1 VTGSLRLDRKRI
13 PVEDGD
19 TVASALYRAGIRTFS
34 RSIKY
39 HRRRGLYCGTGECPN
54 CLLTVDGVPAV
65 RSCVTPA
72 VDGMRVRREHG
83 WPSVEHDVLAI
94 LDRLHVLLP
103 VGFYYKTFIRPRW
116 LWSIVERIIRR
127 SVGLGRLPAGA
138 VASRTTRHLR
148 CDVVVIGA
156 GPSGRAAAIAAAGR
170 GEHVVMCDEGEVAD
184 PPAGV
189 DVLAGHTAIGIYEG
203 PMVAVASADAIVQ
216 VHPRRIVAATGGSEV
231 HPVFPGNDLPGV
243 MLGRAAVGLAE
254 RGVAPGRRAVVV
266 AGHDEGIEHLEALR
280 DAGVRI
286 AAAIVPASLAERVP
300 DGVRTLVG
308 AEILRADGREGVRFA
323 VLRDADGVTRG
334 IGCDLFVLST
344 GLAPRD
350 DLVRQADGDA
360 VEVVGAA
367 ADVAATASAPSAGTV
382 CLCEDVSVA
391 DLERAW
397 AEGYRSSELLKR
409 YTTATMGP
417 CQGAMCGRH
426 LAAFAAARNTARSNA
441 TSEAPNA
448 AAAARTTA
456 RPPARSVPLG
466 TLAAAVHPVAEKRTS
481 LHDVH
486 VAAGARMGWSGSWLR
501 PFDYGDAAD
510 EYRAVRERVSL
521 MDVGTL
527 AKFLVTGPDATNLM
541 DASFPSRFDD
551 LAPGRARYLL
561 AVDEGGYVFD
571 DGLACAL
578 GPQGWYLTSTSGG
591 ADRMEAWLRDRADR
605 LELRAHVVD
614 LTAERGAIV
623 VAGPHARTLLG
634 ELTDAPLD
642 AGSFP
647 PLAVR
652 EMHVAAVPC
661 GAIRSGFVGEV
672 CFELHHPRSRGPE
685 LWAALA
691 GEGAHLGLRPHG
703 LDALELLRLE
713 KGHLYVG
720 QDTLP
725 DDSPAKLGLDR
736 LVAAG
741 KMSAPSRA
749 LERLA
754 EKPIERK
761 LVGLEFERGG
771 AELRGVPLWSGKRIA
786 GRVTS
791 AGWSPILERSIGLG
805 WIRREPGGEFPDV
818 LRADRITARVV
829 PTPFLDPEGERT
841 RG

>member
-34 RSIKY
+34 RSLKY

-72 VDGMRVRREHG
+72 ADGMRVRREHG
-83 WPSVEHDVLAI
+83 WPSVERDVLAV

-116 LWSIVERIIRR
+116 LWSIAERIIRR
-127 SVGLGRLPAGA
+127 SVGLGRLPAGPIA
-138 VASRTTRHLR
+138 GRTARHLH
-148 CDVVVIGA
+148 CEVLVVGA
-156 GPSGRAAAIAAAGR
+156 GASGRSAALAAAAQD
-170 GEHVVMCDEGEVAD
+170 EPVVLCDEGEIAD
-184 PPAGV
+184 PPAGI
-189 DVLAGHTAIGIYEG
+189 DVLARHAAIGIYEG
-203 PMVAVASADAIVQ
+203 PMVALASQEGIVQ
-216 VHPRRIVAATGGSEV
+216 VHPRRVVIATGGSEV

-243 MLGRAAVGLAE
+243 MLGRVAAGLSA

-266 AGHDEGIEHLEALR
+266 AGHDEGIEHLVSLHE
-280 DAGVRI
+280 AGVRI
-286 AAAIVPASLAERVP
+286 VAAVVPDSLTERVP
-300 DGVRTLVG
+300 DGIRTLVG
-308 AEILRADGREGVRFA
+308 AQVLRADGTDDVRFA
-323 VLRDADGVTRG
+323 VIRDADGVTRG

-350 DLVRQADGDA
+350 DLVRQAGGDA
-360 VEVVGAA
+360 VEVVGTAA
-367 ADVAATASAPSAGTV
+367 STAAEPRAPTAGTV

-391 DLERAW
+391 DLRRAW

-426 LAAFAAARNTARSNA
+426 LAAFAAAQDTRAS
-441 TSEAPNA
+441 A
-448 AAAARTTA
+448 ANAARTTA
-456 RPPARSVPLG
+456 RPPARPVPLG
-466 TLAAAVHPVAEKRTS
+466 VLASVPHPVIEKRTS
-481 LHDVH
+481 LYDVH

-501 PFDYGDAAD
+501 PFDYGDPAD
-510 EYRAVRERVSL
+510 EYRAVRERVSV

-527 AKFLVTGPDATNLM
+527 AKFLVTGPDATALM
-541 DASFPSRFDD
+541 DASFPTRFDD
-551 LAPGRARYLL
+551 VAPGRARYLL
-561 AVDEGGYVFD
+561 ALDEAGYVFD

-578 GPQGWYLTSTSGG
+578 GAEGWYVTSTSGG

-605 LELRAHVVD
+605 LDLLAHVVD

-623 VAGPHARTLLG
+623 VGGPLARTLLG

-642 AGSFP
+642 AGAFP

-652 EMHVAAVPC
+652 EMHVAGVPC
-661 GAIRSGFVGEV
+661 GAIRSGFLGEV

-691 GEGAHLGLRPHG
+691 GEGAGLGLRPHG

-725 DDSPAKLGLDR
+725 DDTPAKLGLER
-736 LVAAG
+736 AVAPG
-741 KMSAPSRA
+741 KASAASRA

-754 EKPIERK
+754 EQPIERM
-761 LVGLEFERGG
+761 LVGLEFDRGG
-771 AELRGVPLWSGKRIA
+771 AELRGTPLWVGKRIV

-791 AGWSPILERSIGLG
+791 AGWSPTLERAIGLG

-818 LRADRITARVV
+818 LRADRITARVA
-829 PTPFLDPEGERT
+829 PTPFLDPEGERL